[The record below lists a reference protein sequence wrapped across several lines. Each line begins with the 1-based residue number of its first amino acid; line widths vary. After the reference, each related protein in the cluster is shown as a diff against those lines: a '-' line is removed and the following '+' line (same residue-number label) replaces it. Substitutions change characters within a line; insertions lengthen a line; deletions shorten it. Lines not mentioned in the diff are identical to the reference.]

1 MLDYLRSNFDIK
13 GKQALPKEKLKE
25 LLAGMLTA
33 KNDKLPVEK
42 MDEVVDVVDSDSDIS
57 SIAHDD
63 NSSFDADDYSI
74 IYEQGQQNNGV
85 QDKDLNNQE
94 DESSMQSSCDGALDK
109 DEGRGKISAL
119 MEDMTESL
127 VIDKSD
133 HNLFKN

>member
-1 MLDYLRSNFDIK
+1 M
-13 GKQALPKEKLKE
+13 
-25 LLAGMLTA
+25 
-33 KNDKLPVEK
+33 LPVEK
-42 MDEVVDVVDSDSDIS
+42 TDEVVDSDSNIS

-63 NSSFDADDYSI
+63 NSSFDADHYSI